1 MDLHT
6 AGHRQ
11 GVVAAPHHAAVEAGR
26 ATLAAGGNALEAMV
40 AMAATIAAV
49 YPHMTQIGGDGFWLV
64 HQPSGRVRALMAPG
78 RAGANAR
85 RELYREHETIPP
97 RGPLAALTV
106 PGAIAGWMLALEVA
120 RAHGAR
126 LPLPDLLGPAI
137 RHAKDGYTVT
147 RSQARLT
154 AEKLAEL
161 KDVPGFA
168 PTFLV
173 DGRPPDAGA
182 TLRQPALAATLDHL
196 AQAGL
201 DDYYRGD
208 VAREIAADLD
218 RVGSPVTRGDLERC
232 RASLAEPL
240 SVALEAG
247 TVFNTPPPTQGLAS
261 LIILALFERLRA
273 PDGESFD
280 HLHGLIEATKRAFAV
295 RDRVV
300 TDPDRIQQPVERY
313 LDAGFLDGEARRI
326 DRRKAAHWP
335 LPYGEGDTVWMGAAD
350 ASGLVVSY
358 IQSLYWEFG
367 SGVVLP
373 ATGVLMQNRGASFS
387 LEPGALNALAPGRLP
402 FHTLNPALAVLRRW
416 PRARPMAPWAATASR
431 KRRPRC
437 SPGTCAIAR
446 RSIARSMPRAG
457 CSAAPGARP
466 TPICAWKRASTAP
479 WSSACSRPATMS
491 RCWRTPIPTSWAMPG
506 RWCSIPTGRWKAPTI
521 RAPTA
526 ARRGCSDRPPRHVGT
541 VISAPPFRRTP

>member
-6 AGHRQ
+6 AGHRR

-26 ATLAAGGNALEAMV
+26 ATLGAGGNALEAMV

-49 YPHMTQIGGDGFWLV
+49 YPHMAQIGGDGFWLV
-64 HQPSGRVRALMAPG
+64 REPSGRVRALMAAG

-85 RELYREHETIPP
+85 RELYRDDETIPP

-106 PGAIAGWMLALEVA
+106 PGAISGWALALEAA
-120 RAHGAR
+120 RAHGGR
-126 LPLPDLLGPAI
+126 LPLPDLLGAAI
-137 RHAKDGYTVT
+137 RHAREGYAVS

-173 DGRPPDAGA
+173 DGRPPDAG
-182 TLRQPALAATLDHL
+182 TLLKQPALAATLDHL
-196 AQAGL
+196 AHAGL

-208 VAREIAADLD
+208 VAREIAGDLD

-247 TVFNTPPPTQGLAS
+247 TAFNAPPPTQGLAS
-261 LIILALFERLRA
+261 LVILALFQRLRV
-273 PDGESFD
+273 PDAEGFD
-280 HLHGLIEATKRAFAV
+280 HVHGLIEATKRAFAV

-300 TDPDRIQQPVERY
+300 TDPDRIRQPVQRY
-313 LDAGFLDGEARRI
+313 LDAAFLDGEALKI

-335 LPYGEGDTVWMGAAD
+335 APYGEGDTVWMGAAD

-387 LEPGALNALAPGRLP
+387 LQAGALNVLAPGRLP
-402 FHTLNPALAVLRRW
+402 FHTLNPALALLADGRVLAYGAMGGDGQPQTQAALFTRYVRYRATLDRSIDAPRW
-416 PRARPMAPWAATASR
+416 LLGRTWGSNHTNLRMEARFDGALVERLLAAGHDVEVLPDAYSDVMGHAGAVVLHPDGTLEGGHDPRADGGAA
-431 KRRPRC
+431 
-437 SPGTCAIAR
+437 G
-446 RSIARSMPRAG
+446 
-457 CSAAPGARP
+457 
-466 TPICAWKRASTAP
+466 
-479 WSSACSRPATMS
+479 
-491 RCWRTPIPTSWAMPG
+491 
-506 RWCSIPTGRWKAPTI
+506 
-521 RAPTA
+521 
-526 ARRGCSDRPPRHVGT
+526 V
-541 VISAPPFRRTP
+541 